1 MTELERE
8 DDGYQDLIMDE
19 NERRKLQS
27 YNINK
32 EMKINTTRVSRW
44 VEGGVLWTCTQCGK
58 QGKMKHHVRW
68 VQQHS
73 LAWCVMIDILI
84 LGNT

>member
-1 MTELERE
+1 MLSEVKRLTDQYLQKLE
-8 DDGYQDLIMDE
+8 
-19 NERRKLQS
+19 
-27 YNINK
+27 
-32 EMKINTTRVSRW
+32 

-73 LAWCVMIDILI
+73 LASCVNVMINILI

>member
-1 MTELERE
+1 MLSEVKRLTDQYLQKLE
-8 DDGYQDLIMDE
+8 
-19 NERRKLQS
+19 
-27 YNINK
+27 
-32 EMKINTTRVSRW
+32 

-73 LAWCVMIDILI
+73 LAWCVVIDILI

>member
-1 MTELERE
+1 MLSEVKRLTDQYLQKLE
-8 DDGYQDLIMDE
+8 
-19 NERRKLQS
+19 
-27 YNINK
+27 
-32 EMKINTTRVSRW
+32 

-73 LAWCVMIDILI
+73 LAWCVTVIIDILI